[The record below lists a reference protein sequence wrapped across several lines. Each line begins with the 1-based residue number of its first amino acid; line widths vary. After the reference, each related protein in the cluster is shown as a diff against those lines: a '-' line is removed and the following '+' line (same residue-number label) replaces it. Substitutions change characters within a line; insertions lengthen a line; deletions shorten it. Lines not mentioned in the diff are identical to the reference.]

1 MVVIMKQNTAFVN
14 KKRSQ
19 LDGLFIR
26 LIVDYFFMQSY
37 LKKNWI
43 AFLVLT
49 AVILIAYFNSFNN
62 GFMSDDISILQKNPN
77 LTFSYFLQP
86 PLRIMHNLFVFISYK
101 MGYNVPFFYRII
113 NILFHI
119 GTAWAVYFLFS
130 LLLNPVV
137 AFFSAMIFAVHP
149 ILVESVA
156 WISGGVYVQYSFFI
170 ITSLICYILSKKNAR
185 LYPVSIGLFL
195 LSLFTAADKAIVYPL
210 ILFVYE
216 LSQKSLRKNWK
227 KLIAYFI
234 LSFLVAGYYF
244 FGGDVAYRFLEI
256 KTSYYQDRS
265 FFNPLIQIPV
275 AITSYLQLI
284 FWPDKL
290 TLYHSEMSFGQIEYL
305 IRMIGLIGLICL
317 IGYCWKK
324 NKQLFFWLLFF
335 IISLLPTL
343 TPFGISWIVAE
354 RYVYLGSIG
363 VIGVIGYVLGGI
375 MQNKKTEGIGYMI
388 FIIIIL
394 GLMTRTIMRNMD
406 WKNEDTLWIA
416 TGKTSPSDPKTHNN
430 LGDVY
435 GRWGNLKLSAEEF
448 KIAIQLNPR
457 YADAY
462 HNLGNTYQQMG
473 SSSAALEQYQLALKY
488 NPNLWQSHQNIA
500 AIYFSQKEYE
510 RAEQSIIKAIQ
521 VFPNNPQLHVNLG
534 TIYLFMKD
542 RVKAE
547 KEFYNALS
555 IDPNNQQ
562 AKLGLLELRR

>member
-1 MVVIMKQNTAFVN
+1 
-14 KKRSQ
+14 
-19 LDGLFIR
+19 
-26 LIVDYFFMQSY
+26 
-37 LKKNWI
+37 
-43 AFLVLT
+43 
-49 AVILIAYFNSFNN
+49 
-62 GFMSDDISILQKNPN
+62 
-77 LTFSYFLQP
+77 
-86 PLRIMHNLFVFISYK
+86 
-101 MGYNVPFFYRII
+101 
-113 NILFHI
+113 
-119 GTAWAVYFLFS
+119 
-130 LLLNPVV
+130 
-137 AFFSAMIFAVHP
+137 
-149 ILVESVA
+149 
-156 WISGGVYVQYSFFI
+156 
-170 ITSLICYILSKKNAR
+170 
-185 LYPVSIGLFL
+185 
-195 LSLFTAADKAIVYPL
+195 
-210 ILFVYE
+210 
-216 LSQKSLRKNWK
+216 
-227 KLIAYFI
+227 
-234 LSFLVAGYYF
+234 
-244 FGGDVAYRFLEI
+244 
-256 KTSYYQDRS
+256 
-265 FFNPLIQIPV
+265 
-275 AITSYLQLI
+275 
-284 FWPDKL
+284 
-290 TLYHSEMSFGQIEYL
+290 MSFGQIEYL